1 MQIGGRRGGGR
12 NINTGG
18 DEISHCVTWYI
29 LMSLFEEEED
39 HEDMRVVKNMSVQL
53 LWCHNMT
60 LSGSLGEG
68 KYSASSVGAKQSG
81 LWVAQTAN
89 EWRKCLLV

>member
-1 MQIGGRRGGGR
+1 MQIRGRRGGGR

-39 HEDMRVVKNMSVQL
+39 HEDMRVVKKHVRAVTVVPQYDLELKS
-53 LWCHNMT
+53 W
-60 LSGSLGEG
+60 GG
-68 KYSASSVGAKQSG
+68 
-81 LWVAQTAN
+81 
-89 EWRKCLLV
+89 

>member
-1 MQIGGRRGGGR
+1 MQIGGRRCGGR

-39 HEDMRVVKNMSVQL
+39 HEDMRVVKNMSMQL

-60 LSGSLGEG
+60 LS
-68 KYSASSVGAKQSG
+68 
-81 LWVAQTAN
+81 
-89 EWRKCLLV
+89 